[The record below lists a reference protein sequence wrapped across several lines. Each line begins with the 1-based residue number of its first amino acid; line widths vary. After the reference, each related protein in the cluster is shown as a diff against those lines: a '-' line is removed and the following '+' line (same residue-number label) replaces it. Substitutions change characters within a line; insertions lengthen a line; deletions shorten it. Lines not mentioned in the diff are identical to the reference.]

1 MGHMGLPDTNG
12 VFLNE
17 TTHSCAEEVET
28 QVCLRNFLGWDNTKK
43 KIGRDKANSILND
56 LSGPIEVAFI
66 DPLCFEIEDHAPV
79 LKSTLLHLDT
89 TTKEGHAENGNS
101 IINTGDASNPP
112 KPIAMEV
119 SSFKPNLFLEIQKDQ
134 NNTSSMQTDKQI

>member
-56 LSGPIEVAFI
+56 LSGPIEVSFI

-79 LKSTLLHLDT
+79 LRSTLLQLDT
-89 TTKEGHAENGNS
+89 TTKERH
-101 IINTGDASNPP
+101 T
-112 KPIAMEV
+112 
-119 SSFKPNLFLEIQKDQ
+119 
-134 NNTSSMQTDKQI
+134 